1 MNTTLKQTGQKW
13 LNWASQHPKK
23 FFIYSMVFLSVSFI
37 GSLIQG
43 IFFPSDNAFKIK
55 PPILYSKSKMEQN
68 ATVNNEKELEKIVNE
83 ASYHVGVRDEVQ
95 RKSCHSLRHY
105 YAQKLLKSGVNL
117 YTISRLLG
125 HSNIKTTQTYLNS
138 LTNEE
143 ILTNV
148 KGITLLT
155 RLIEE
160 NKL

>member
-83 ASYHVGVRDEVQ
+83 LKSLKVKSD
-95 RKSCHSLRHY
+95 RKQLQKEDSLRIDY
-105 YAQKLLKSGVNL
+105 LFNQYQKLKNASSTGGNL
-117 YTISRLLG
+117 SKI
-125 HSNIKTTQTYLNS
+125 ITQ
-138 LTNEE
+138 
-143 ILTNV
+143 
-148 KGITLLT
+148 
-155 RLIEE
+155 
-160 NKL
+160 